1 MGSPPRILRIGDKHF
16 RYELVCSF
24 LVLVSNY
31 ENEAIV
37 EVIATASR
45 SDGVAAQL
53 MDGSEA
59 SIHADSTGAMRYRDR

>member
-1 MGSPPRILRIGDKHF
+1 MGSLPRILRIGDKHF
-16 RYELVCSF
+16 RNELVCSF
-24 LVLVSNY
+24 LVSNY

>member
-16 RYELVCSF
+16 RNELVCSF
-24 LVLVSNY
+24 LVSNY

-53 MDGSEA
+53 MDGAEA

>member
-16 RYELVCSF
+16 RNELVCSF
-24 LVLVSNY
+24 LVSNY

-37 EVIATASR
+37 EVIATASS

>member
-16 RYELVCSF
+16 RNELVCSF
-24 LVLVSNY
+24 LVSNY

-59 SIHADSTGAMRYRDR
+59 PIHADSTGAMRYRDR

>member
-16 RYELVCSF
+16 RNELVCSF
-24 LVLVSNY
+24 LVSNY

>member
-16 RYELVCSF
+16 RNELVCSF
-24 LVLVSNY
+24 LVSIY